1 MRTAD
6 ANVFQDRALMP
17 FSDRRLTR
25 FWATSKLFFA
35 ASQLAAQVQA
45 VGITPRPT
53 FTNSINAEQNY
64 DLFAPRLLCSSV
76 FIAGRTLSD
85 GVARANRTGT

>member
-6 ANVFQDRALMP
+6 ANVFRDRALMP

-35 ASQLAAQVQA
+35 ASQLAAQVF
-45 VGITPRPT
+45 RPLGLRH
-53 FTNSINAEQNY
+53 IQ
-64 DLFAPRLLCSSV
+64 
-76 FIAGRTLSD
+76 LSRID
-85 GVARANRTGT
+85 